1 MKMNN
6 ANRLKIK
13 ITSTKIVNLEM
24 FTQVRDYFMLYLND
38 YSRRK
43 KITFHKKVLYFVFK
57 IYICYVRIVGYTS
70 ESNSL

>member
-24 FTQVRDYFMLYLND
+24 FTQVRDYF
-38 YSRRK
+38 
-43 KITFHKKVLYFVFK
+43 ILYFVLK
-57 IYICYVRIVGYTS
+57 IYICLLYINV
-70 ESNSL
+70 L